1 MHLYIVIDD
10 VYVLLVIKLAY
21 APCKLGL
28 RKVVG
33 MDFGVE
39 VDPLDQL
46 FLLLEELFLLGGL
59 VGLEG

>member
-10 VYVLLVIKLAY
+10 VYVLLVIRLSY

-33 MDFGVE
+33 MDVGVG
-39 VDPLDQL
+39 VDSLDQL